1 MTRLY
6 SIGDVHEMTGLSVSA
21 LRYYAD
27 MKVVCPVR
35 IDRQTGTAIMIL
47 MISRDSKPS
56 VSQEGGIFPG
66 GDHGCD
72 GGCFGGRTTVADDGA
87 NGTDAK
93 SK

>member
-35 IDRQTGTAIMIL
+35 IDRQTGYRYYDFDDIQRL
-47 MISRDSKPS
+47 KPSDISRRRD
-56 VSQEGGIFPG
+56 FPW
-66 GDHGCD
+66 
-72 GGCFGGRTTVADDGA
+72 RRLRL
-87 NGTDAK
+87 
-93 SK
+93 